1 MPNIEPH
8 DKPKV
13 MLAVHNLLQKQQFD
27 DALPILENLLA
38 DDPNCAASL
47 NFLGYIYLSVGKEQI
62 AYQYFRRALQEEPNN
77 KSVWSNFGMS
87 AYELNRDQEALNSF
101 LKAAAIDH
109 DYSPAYSNA
118 AAVLVRQS
126 RWEEGKKSAEMSLE
140 CDPKD
145 KNASMNLSHCYLA
158 VGDYDN
164 GWKYWGMSLG
174 GKFRKEWTY
183 GEEPRWDGSK
193 GKSIVVYGEQ
203 GLGDE
208 IMYASCLPEVIA
220 DCERVYIDCDKRLEG
235 LFRRSFPQAEVHGT
249 RIVDHP
255 EWLETAYI
263 EARASIGSIPEFYRR
278 KDSDF
283 PRKPYLVA
291 DPERRRMW
299 RALFDSYGKP
309 VIGITTHGGGKLTNQ
324 DGRKIDIDDWKPLF
338 DAIDA
343 VWVSLDYKGNP
354 EGVKAF
360 DWATKTQ
367 DQDDLAAL
375 IAELDGVIGINTAA
389 LHLAGGLGVPIITMV
404 SKNHQWRYARTP
416 YLWSGSTELWY
427 QGEKSWFDTI
437 DRLAKS
443 KTLEKFKNGFR

>member
-1 MPNIEPH
+1 MPNIEPQ

-13 MLAVHNLLQKQQFD
+13 LLAVHDLLQKQQFD
-27 DALPILENLLA
+27 EALPLLEKLLA

-47 NFLGYIYLSVGKEQI
+47 NFLGYIYLMVGKEQL
-62 AYQYFRRALQEEPNN
+62 AYQYFRRALQEEPKN

-101 LKAAAIDH
+101 LKSAELDH
-109 DYSPAYSNA
+109 QYAQAYSNA
-118 AAVLVRQS
+118 AALLVRQA
-126 RWEEGKKSAEMSLE
+126 RWEDAKKSAEMALE

-145 KNASMNLSHCYLA
+145 KNAMMNLSHCYLA
-158 VGDYDN
+158 VGDYTE
-164 GWKYWGMSLG
+164 GWKYWEMSLG

-183 GEEPRWDGSK
+183 GDEPRWDGSK

-208 IMYASCLPEVIA
+208 IMYASCLPDAIA

-249 RIVDHP
+249 RLVDHP
-255 EWLETAYI
+255 DWLDTAYI
-263 EARASIGSIPEFYRR
+263 EARASIGSLPQFYR
-278 KDSDF
+278 KNPADF
-283 PRKPYLVA
+283 PRKPYLVP
-291 DPERRRMW
+291 DMERCRMW

-324 DGRKIDIDDWKPLF
+324 DGRNITIENWQPLF
-338 DAIDA
+338 DTVDA

-354 EGVKAF
+354 DGVKAF
-360 DWATKTQ
+360 DWATKSQ
-367 DQDDLAAL
+367 NQDDVAAL

-389 LHLAGGLGVPIITMV
+389 LHLSGALGTPTLALV
-404 SKNHQWRYARTP
+404 STYHQWRYAQEP
-416 YLWSGSTELWY
+416 YPWSGNTTLWH
-427 QGEKSWFDTI
+427 QRDKSWFETM
-437 DRLAKS
+437 DRLAHS
-443 KTLEKFKNGFR
+443 KTLGKFLDGIR

>member
-1 MPNIEPH
+1 MPNIEPQ
-8 DKPKV
+8 DKPRV
-13 MLAVHNLLQKQQFD
+13 LLAVHSLLQKQQFD

-47 NFLGYIYLSVGKEQI
+47 NFMGYIYLSVGKEQV

-77 KSVWSNFGMS
+77 KAVWSNFGMS

-101 LKAAAIDH
+101 MKAASIDH

-140 CDPKD
+140 CDPSD
-145 KNASMNLSHCYLA
+145 KNASMNLAHCYLA
-158 VGDYDN
+158 VGDYEN

-174 GKFRKEWTY
+174 GKFRKEWNY
-183 GEEPRWDGSK
+183 GDEPRWDGSK
-193 GKSIVVYGEQ
+193 GKSLVVYGEQ

-208 IMYASCLPEVIA
+208 IMYVFCLPEVIA
-220 DCERVYIDCDKRLEG
+220 DCERVYIDCDRRLEG
-235 LFRRSFPQAEVHGT
+235 LFRRSFPQAEVYGT
-249 RIVDHP
+249 RLVDHP

-263 EARASIGSIPEFYRR
+263 DARASIGSIPEFYRR

-283 PRKPYLVA
+283 QRKPYLVA

-309 VIGITTHGGGKLTNQ
+309 VIGITTHGGGKMTNQ
-324 DGRKIDIDDWKPLF
+324 DGRKIGIADWQPIF
-338 DAIDA
+338 DKIDA

-354 EGVKAF
+354 DGVKAF

-389 LHLAGGLGVPIITMV
+389 LHLAGGLGTPIITLV
-404 SKNHQWRYARTP
+404 SKHHQWRYARDP

-427 QGEKSWFDTI
+427 QGEKTWFDTL
-437 DRLAKS
+437 DRLS
-443 KTLEKFKNGFR
+443 HSRTLGKFIDGLR